1 MWKNANFKIIY
12 IYGTHMYI
20 CILYIMYVY
29 MYAVVFIEWIKRP
42 GGREAYPSLYRA
54 MLNANVC

>member
-1 MWKNANFKIIY
+1 
-12 IYGTHMYI
+12 MYI